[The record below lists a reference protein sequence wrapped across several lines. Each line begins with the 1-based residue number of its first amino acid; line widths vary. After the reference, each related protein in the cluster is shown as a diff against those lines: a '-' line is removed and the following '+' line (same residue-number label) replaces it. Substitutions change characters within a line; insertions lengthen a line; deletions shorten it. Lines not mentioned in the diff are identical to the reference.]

1 MNSVLDMN
9 TDYLHRIS
17 KLSLFDDDFMNI
29 VFQNDKCVQLLLD
42 IILDHDIRIIDKDIQ
57 HRLDNIKG
65 RTAIIDMYIADD
77 KGRYIDIEIQREDS
91 QAIGKRAGYH
101 ASALKTNVTEKGT
114 EWKEIPEIYII
125 FITEND
131 VIGEGLPIYHIERRI
146 KENGKK
152 FEDGTHII
160 YVNGRNEEETRLG
173 RLMRDLKSKDP
184 REMYYKELREEVRYY
199 KEEKEGIEK
208 MCKIFEEVE
217 QRGVKIGKEQGKKE
231 GLIIGQQKGIE
242 INRIVSIKN
251 LMLTMDWNIEEA
263 MAALMIPEEEQEQY
277 VHLIH

>member
-1 MNSVLDMN
+1 MG
-9 TDYLHRIS
+9 R
-17 KLSLFDDDFMNI
+17 SLKM
-29 VFQNDKCVQLLLD
+29 
-42 IILDHDIRIIDKDIQ
+42 
-57 HRLDNIKG
+57 G
-65 RTAIIDMYIADD
+65 
-77 KGRYIDIEIQREDS
+77 
-91 QAIGKRAGYH
+91 
-101 ASALKTNVTEKGT
+101 
-114 EWKEIPEIYII
+114 
-125 FITEND
+125 
-131 VIGEGLPIYHIERRI
+131 
-146 KENGKK
+146 
-152 FEDGTHII
+152 HII

-231 GLIIGQQKGIE
+231 GLIIGQEKGIE

>member
-1 MNSVLDMN
+1 M
-9 TDYLHRIS
+9 
-17 KLSLFDDDFMNI
+17 
-29 VFQNDKCVQLLLD
+29 
-42 IILDHDIRIIDKDIQ
+42 
-57 HRLDNIKG
+57 
-65 RTAIIDMYIADD
+65 
-77 KGRYIDIEIQREDS
+77 
-91 QAIGKRAGYH
+91 
-101 ASALKTNVTEKGT
+101 KTNVTEKGT
-114 EWKEIPEIYII
+114 ELKEIPEVYII

-146 KENGKK
+146 EENGKK

-184 REMYYKELREEVRYY
+184 REIYYKELREEVRYY

-231 GLIIGQQKGIE
+231 GIIIGQQKGIE
-242 INRIVSIKN
+242 INRIVSIQSLMKN
-251 LMLTMDWNIEEA
+251 LNLSIEEA
-263 MAALMIPEEEQEQY
+263 MKALNIPIEEQKQY
-277 VHLIH
+277 IHLIH

>member
-1 MNSVLDMN
+1 M
-9 TDYLHRIS
+9 
-17 KLSLFDDDFMNI
+17 
-29 VFQNDKCVQLLLD
+29 
-42 IILDHDIRIIDKDIQ
+42 
-57 HRLDNIKG
+57 
-65 RTAIIDMYIADD
+65 
-77 KGRYIDIEIQREDS
+77 
-91 QAIGKRAGYH
+91 
-101 ASALKTNVTEKGT
+101 KTNVTEKGT
-114 EWKEIPEIYII
+114 EWKEIPEICII

-146 KENGKK
+146 EENGKK

-231 GLIIGQQKGIE
+231 GIIIGQQKGIE
-242 INRIVSIKN
+242 INRIVSIQSLMKN
-251 LMLTMDWNIEEA
+251 LNLSIEEA
-263 MAALMIPEEEQEQY
+263 MKALNIPIEEQKQY
-277 VHLIH
+277 IHLIH

>member
-1 MNSVLDMN
+1 
-9 TDYLHRIS
+9 
-17 KLSLFDDDFMNI
+17 
-29 VFQNDKCVQLLLD
+29 
-42 IILDHDIRIIDKDIQ
+42 
-57 HRLDNIKG
+57 
-65 RTAIIDMYIADD
+65 
-77 KGRYIDIEIQREDS
+77 
-91 QAIGKRAGYH
+91 
-101 ASALKTNVTEKGT
+101 
-114 EWKEIPEIYII
+114 EIPEVYII

-146 KENGKK
+146 EENGKK

>member
-1 MNSVLDMN
+1 
-9 TDYLHRIS
+9 
-17 KLSLFDDDFMNI
+17 
-29 VFQNDKCVQLLLD
+29 
-42 IILDHDIRIIDKDIQ
+42 
-57 HRLDNIKG
+57 
-65 RTAIIDMYIADD
+65 MYIADD

-101 ASALKTNVTEKGT
+101 ASALKTNVTE
-114 EWKEIPEIYII
+114 
-125 FITEND
+125 ND

-146 KENGKK
+146 EENGKK

-208 MCKIFEEVE
+208 MCKIFDEVRE
-217 QRGVKIGKEQGKKE
+217 MGKEQGKKE

-242 INRIVSIKN
+242 INRIVSIQSLMKN
-251 LMLTMDWNIEEA
+251 LNLSIEEA
-263 MAALMIPEEEQEQY
+263 MKALNIPNDEYEQY
-277 VHLIH
+277 RQWVH